1 MAGFDPDAYL
11 ANKQAPGFDPDA
23 YLNARAAPAPR
34 AAPSAS
40 FRDYATDMAR
50 AIPGGLAKGVAGVV
64 GLPSEI
70 QNYVN
75 KGADWLT
82 GATPEQIKRMN
93 EMRDKNS
100 FIPKLPTSESL
111 NKAFSAPTGGY
122 YQPKTTAGEYAEA
135 VAEFAPGILGGGGS
149 LVRRGLTT
157 AGSAIG
163 SETLGRATKDTA
175 LETPARIAGALLG
188 QRVVSQG
195 HRLATTG
202 STSNLRDAEK
212 VTASTQAM
220 KTEADALFN
229 YARNVGFELSP
240 VSFKN
245 FKQELLSLKKQE
257 GITPELT
264 QKAAGLTKLIVGKPS
279 SISLSELHDLRKV
292 ASNATSVLDKT
303 DRRAARLILDKI
315 DDYMATMK
323 PKDVISGDPTD
334 VVRFLGEAKGL
345 WRRASQG
352 EVIEKTIA
360 KAKDRSGPALNNFDS
375 QVRKEF
381 KKLRDNERGFSRL
394 DPEVQ
399 AAVKSVAKG
408 SSVGQNLAY
417 GLGSLVPATSTT
429 GGIATGAGLV
439 AGAVNP
445 YLLTA
450 LIPAVPAKLFSAAK
464 TSRAARTASVLARGG
479 KIEPLAPLFTRE
491 KAVAAALASR
501 PNYEDAP

>member
-1 MAGFDPDAYL
+1 MAAFDPDAYL

-23 YLNARAAPAPR
+23 YLNARPAPAPK
-34 AAPSAS
+34 APPSMS
-40 FRDYATDMAR
+40 FGDYAADMAR
-50 AIPGGLAKGVAGVV
+50 SIPGGLAKGVAGTLGMV
-64 GLPSEI
+64 GDFGNPSQYETVEGSGGEQI
-70 QNYVN
+70 TVN
-75 KGADWLT
+75 KGANRQ
-82 GATPEQIKRMN
+82 G
-93 EMRDKNS
+93 
-100 FIPKLPTSESL
+100 FPTSQQL
-111 NKAFSAPTGGY
+111 NKAFSSPTGGY
-122 YQPKTTAGEYAEA
+122 YQPKTTAGEYTEA
-135 VAEFAPGILGGGGS
+135 VAEFAPGVFGGPGS
-149 LVRRGLTT
+149 LARRALTT

-163 SETLGRATKDTA
+163 SETLGRVTKDTA

-188 QRVVSQG
+188 HKVSSQG

-202 STSNLRDAEK
+202 SMSNLRDAER
-212 VTASTQAM
+212 VTASTKAM

-229 YARNVGFELSP
+229 DARNAGFELSP
-240 VSFKN
+240 DSFKN
-245 FKQELLSLKKQE
+245 FKQKLLLLKKKE

-264 QKAAGLTKLIVGKPS
+264 QKAAGLTKLIIGKPS

-292 ASNATSVLDKT
+292 ASDATSVLDKT
-303 DRRAARLILDKI
+303 DRRAARLILDQI

-323 PKDVISGDPTD
+323 PVDVMSGDPTNA
-334 VVRFLGEAKGL
+334 VRFLGEAKTL
-345 WRRASQG
+345 WRKASQG

-375 QVRKEF
+375 QARKEF
-381 KKLRDNERGFSRL
+381 NKLRNNERGFNRL

-399 AAVKSVAKG
+399 AAVTSVAKG
-408 SSVGQNLAY
+408 SGLGQNLAY

-464 TSRAARTASVLARGG
+464 TGKAARTASVLARGG
-479 KIEPLAPLFTRE
+479 KIEPSAPLFTRE
-491 KAVAAALASR
+491 KALAAALSAR
-501 PNYEDAP
+501 PNYEDIP